1 MGTLTYLHNFS
12 INLKLFQNKGLF
24 VRKEKIM
31 MQYSLKEIFLKY
43 ILYLKNQVMTQFS
56 RLVSESEGRG
66 VPPLCPGMSRA
77 EDGA

>member
-24 VRKEKIM
+24 VRKEKIT

-56 RLVSESEGRG
+56 RLVSESEGGG